1 MVGLTTTYLGLDLKN
16 PLVPS
21 SSPLTGDIGYA
32 KKLEDA
38 GASAIV
44 LPSLFEEDIEHE
56 ALNMH
61 RHLDHQAIGFAEADS
76 FLPASR
82 EYQSQLDSY
91 LDNIEHYKSALSIP
105 VIGSLNGVTPGGWI
119 GHARELQDAGCDAL
133 EINAYYIAANIEET
147 SLQVEQRYV
156 QILEEV
162 KEIVTIPVTMKLSS
176 QFTSPG
182 NFIKRLEKK
191 GAAGAVLFN
200 RFYQPDINLETLE
213 AVPKVHLSTSYESL
227 MRIRWIALLRN
238 RVDLSLAA
246 TGGIHSGLDVAKAL
260 LVGADVTYLC
270 SVLLHHG
277 VDQLR
282 IIKEELVA
290 WMETN
295 EYESVEQLKGSISYD
310 NAINPAAFERANY
323 REVLDSYKLR

>member
-1 MVGLTTTYLGLDLKN
+1 MVDLTTNYLGLALKN

-21 SSPLTGDIGYA
+21 SSPLTGDFDSV

-38 GASAIV
+38 GASALV

-56 ALNMH
+56 AMLMH
-61 RHLDHQAIGFAEADS
+61 QYLDHQAIGFAEADS

-82 EYQSQLDSY
+82 EYQSKLDGYLDS
-91 LDNIEHYKSALSIP
+91 IERYTSELSIP

-119 GHARELQDAGCDAL
+119 AHARELQDAGCDAL

-162 KEIVTIPVTMKLSS
+162 KKIVTIPVTMKLSS

-191 GAAGAVLFN
+191 GAAGAVMFN

-227 MRIRWIALLRN
+227 LRIRWIALLRN
-238 RVDLSLAA
+238 RVTLSLAA
-246 TGGIHSGLDVAKAL
+246 TGGIHTGLDVVKAL

-277 VDQLR
+277 VDRLG
-282 IIKEELVA
+282 IIKDELVE
-290 WMETN
+290 WMEIN

-323 REVLDSYKLR
+323 RDVLDSYKLR